1 MSSKLIKSCLG
12 LKPQTH
18 STLLLEALNILPIKR
33 TLFVYSLDLMRACL
47 LGNSQCNT
55 FYNYLIKNEA
65 KIKMSNNKTLVGRI
79 EKYNSNTSNM
89 CNVNITKYVLNDSY
103 RASVKAKL
111 IKPTLGGVNGIVD
124 SIRTL
129 ITNYSSANRDILY
142 NLLKPF

>member
-1 MSSKLIKSCLG
+1 MPVRKFPVQYFLQLS
-12 LKPQTH
+12 
-18 STLLLEALNILPIKR
+18 
-33 TLFVYSLDLMRACL
+33 
-47 LGNSQCNT
+47 
-55 FYNYLIKNEA
+55 IKNEA

-103 RASVKAKL
+103 RASMKAKL
-111 IKPTLGGVNGIVD
+111 TKPTPGGFNGVVD